1 MENTPVDDTVEEA
14 EKSRYNFWWPSYR
27 KSVVELDRI
36 LVYGRD
42 LGGAMFGF
50 DVEIMYLSKFVHINS
65 RHQRVFFAHR
75 AAAYSVLVD
84 LFYLLDATVILKA
97 D

>member
-1 MENTPVDDTVEEA
+1 
-14 EKSRYNFWWPSYR
+14 
-27 KSVVELDRI
+27 VVELDRI
-36 LVYGRD
+36 LVYGID

-50 DVEIMYLSKFVHINS
+50 DVEIVYLSKFVHINS

-84 LFYLLDATVILKA
+84 LFYLLEATVILKA